1 MSRREACDG
10 LSDGDLAARA
20 LAGDPEAWNEIVRR
34 HSHRVL
40 VSLLAR
46 DVPLE
51 LAEDLTQEVWLHLME
66 RQREGRLG
74 RLRFPGLAI
83 AQARWLALEA
93 DRTRRRRERIAG
105 PVQRLGDPELEEVVD
120 PAAGPDQVAADRG
133 RWEVLCRALGR
144 CPARA
149 RQVFEAVYGPQGRS
163 QNDVA
168 RDLGLSLQRVRQ
180 ILCEVRARLRRAL
193 EREDGPWTT

>member
-1 MSRREACDG
+1 MPRPEAYG
-10 LSDGDLAARA
+10 SLSDRDLAARA
-20 LAGDPEAWNEIVRR
+20 LAGEAEAWNEIVRR

-51 LAEDLTQEVWLHLME
+51 LAEDLTQEAWLRLIQG
-66 RQREGRLG
+66 QREGRIR
-74 RLRFPGLAI
+74 RLELPGLVI

-93 DRTRRRRERIAG
+93 DRVRRRRERIAG
-105 PVQRLGDPELEEVVD
+105 PMRPLGEAEDVAD
-120 PAAGPDQVAADRG
+120 AAAGPDQVAADRDH
-133 RWEVLCRALGR
+133 WEILCRELDR

-149 RQVFEAVYGPQGRS
+149 REVFVAVYGPRGRS

-168 RDLGLSLQRVRQ
+168 RTLGLSLQRVRQ
-180 ILCEVRARLRRAL
+180 IVCEIRARLRRAL
-193 EREDGPWTT
+193 EGKDSKWTT

>member
-1 MSRREACDG
+1 VRRPDSCGAW
-10 LSDGDLAARA
+10 SDADLANRA
-20 LAGDPEAWNEIVRR
+20 LAGDAGAWNEIVRR

-51 LAEDLTQEVWLHLME
+51 QAEDLTQEAWLRLIE

-74 RLRFPGLAI
+74 HMELPGLVI

-93 DRTRRRRERIAG
+93 ERTRRRRERIAG
-105 PVQRLGDPELEEVVD
+105 PAALSADAEQLVD
-120 PAAGPDQVAADRG
+120 SAAGPDRVASDRE
-133 RWEVLCRALGR
+133 RLEMLCRELGS

-149 RQVFEAVYGPQGRS
+149 RDVFVAVYGPQARS
-163 QNDVA
+163 HEDVA
-168 RDLGLSLQRVRQ
+168 RELGLSLQRVRQ
-180 ILCEVRARLRRAL
+180 IVCEVRARLRRAVGHG
-193 EREDGPWTT
+193 ESQ